1 MSACARFDNV
11 LIAGY
16 ISNELSILDV
26 KSEN

>member
-1 MSACARFDNV
+1 MNACVRFDNV

-16 ISNELSILDV
+16 ISNELSILGV